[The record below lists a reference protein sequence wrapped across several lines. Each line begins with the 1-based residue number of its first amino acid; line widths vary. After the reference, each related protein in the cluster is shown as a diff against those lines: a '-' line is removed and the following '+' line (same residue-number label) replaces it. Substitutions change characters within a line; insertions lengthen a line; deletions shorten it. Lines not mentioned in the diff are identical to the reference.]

1 LLQEICSKHSKK
13 GYKKKEEIMTSK
25 QSSSLSSVCVCGGE
39 GEGRNQFS
47 FFKLLRS
54 VMTSEEKTEGQYTRE
69 RKLIGIS
76 KLILK

>member
-1 LLQEICSKHSKK
+1 
-13 GYKKKEEIMTSK
+13 MTSK
-25 QSSSLSSVCVCGGE
+25 QSFSLSSLCVCGGE

-76 KLILK
+76 LILHLKLKGESHWIG